1 MTTMTPQSSNT
12 QCLPPLEDVLRV
24 YFQSL
29 ESMECSG
36 DAAVGKNLV
45 NNLKRENA
53 SDEVIY
59 KELTALFPDVGCP
72 LARYKTVDSGYMAE
86 RRLEQAVR

>member
-1 MTTMTPQSSNT
+1 MTTMTLQSLNT
-12 QCLPPLEDVLRV
+12 QCLPPLNDVLWV

-29 ESMECSG
+29 ESMDRSG

-53 SDEVIY
+53 SDAVIY
-59 KELTALFPDVGCP
+59 KELMALFPDV
-72 LARYKTVDSGYMAE
+72 
-86 RRLEQAVR
+86 